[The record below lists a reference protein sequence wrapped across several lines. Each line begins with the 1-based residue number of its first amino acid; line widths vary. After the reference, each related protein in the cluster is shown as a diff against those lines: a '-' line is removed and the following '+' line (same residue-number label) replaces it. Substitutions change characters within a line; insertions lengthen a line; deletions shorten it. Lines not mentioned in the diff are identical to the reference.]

1 MTRNNS
7 EVALEQDKTQ
17 DKRTGR
23 LRIGSSNVAFI
34 LVYANWMLIVI
45 VCLHQMR
52 HTFLQRP
59 KPFAGSFEFIWVNP
73 AEKHNRSIC
82 LFFPGREKDDWLR

>member
-23 LRIGSSNVAFI
+23 LRIGSSNVAF
-34 LVYANWMLIVI
+34 YFS
-45 VCLHQMR
+45 VCKLDADCDRVFTPNAEHI
-52 HTFLQRP
+52 
-59 KPFAGSFEFIWVNP
+59 FATP
-73 AEKHNRSIC
+73 
-82 LFFPGREKDDWLR
+82 